1 MNLLIKNGHVINPDS
16 GLDKVLD
23 ILIVDGRVEQ
33 IDVNLDESTVDKVI
47 DATGMIVGQGYV
59 DAHAHLRE
67 PGNERAETM
76 ESGCKSAMNGG
87 FTTVTAMPNTNPC
100 MDNAAIVALVREK
113 AQRAGYAKVCPVGAV
128 SKSRAGHELAAIGE
142 MVQEGIVAI
151 SDDGNPVATSE
162 LLRKALEYSLLFG
175 IPLMEHAEELTLT
188 RGAVMNED
196 FMSTKLGLKGMPT
209 VAEDIIV
216 SRDIILNRYVKAWL
230 HISHLSS
237 AYSLD
242 MVRRAKDR
250 GEHVTTEVT
259 PHHLFFNDTALE
271 TFDTNFIMK
280 PPIRIE
286 ADRLAMIEGVKD
298 GTIDCIATDHAPH
311 PHEHKKCEIDICAFG
326 IIGFETAIPAV
337 LDSLYHQH
345 NVPLKRI
352 VECMSTNPA
361 KIIGM
366 KDDRLRVGKKAD
378 ITIFSTDREI
388 VIDPEKF
395 KSRSRN
401 TPFKCLKLK
410 GSPEYAIRGTR
421 VVKCD
426 VGESQV

>member
-1 MNLLIKNGHVINPDS
+1 MNLLIKNGRVINPDS
-16 GLDKVLD
+16 DTDKVLD
-23 ILIVDGRVEQ
+23 VLIVDGKIEQ
-33 IDVNLDESTVDKVI
+33 IDVNLDESAVDKVI
-47 DATGMIVGQGYV
+47 DASNMVVAPGFV

-67 PGNERAETM
+67 PGNERAETI

-100 MDNAAIVALVREK
+100 MDNAAIVSLVREK
-113 AQRAGYAKVCPVGAV
+113 AHRTGYAKVCPVGAV
-128 SKSRAGHELAAIGE
+128 SKGRAGQELAAIGE
-142 MVQEGIVAI
+142 MFKEGIVAV
-151 SDDGNPVATSE
+151 SDDGSPVSTAE
-162 LLRKALEYSLLFG
+162 LMEKALEYCQLFG

-188 RGAVMNED
+188 KSAVMNEG
-196 FMSTKLGLKGMPT
+196 FMSAKLGLKGMPT
-209 VAEDIIV
+209 IAEDIIV
-216 SRDIILNRYVKAWL
+216 SRDIIVNGYVGGWL

-237 AYSLD
+237 SNSLD

-250 GEHVTTEVT
+250 GERVTSEVA
-259 PHHLFFNDTALE
+259 PHHLFFNDTELE
-271 TFDTNFIMK
+271 TFDTSFIMK

-286 ADRLAMIEGVKD
+286 ADRLAMIEGIKD
-298 GTIDCIATDHAPH
+298 GSIDCIATDHAPH
-311 PHEHKKCEIDICAFG
+311 PHEHKNCEIDICAFG

-337 LDSLYHQH
+337 LDMLHHQH
-345 NVPLKRI
+345 GIPLKRI

-366 KDDRLRVGKKAD
+366 QNDRLRVGAKAD

-401 TPFKCLKLK
+401 TPFKGLKLK

-421 VVKCD
+421 VVKCE
-426 VGESQV
+426 VGNDA